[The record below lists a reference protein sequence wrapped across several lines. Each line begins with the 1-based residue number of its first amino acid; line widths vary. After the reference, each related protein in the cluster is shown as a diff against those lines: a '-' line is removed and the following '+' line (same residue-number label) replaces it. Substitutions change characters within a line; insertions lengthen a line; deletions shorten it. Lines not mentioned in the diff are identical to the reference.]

1 MKDRLFRKTL
11 FASAAVAVVSITIAA
26 GNGAAADE
34 GVKISE
40 KFGFDPEDSTRFIQE
55 AIDSGARK
63 LIFDKKDSPWITK
76 PLKGRSNLTV
86 VFPKGVEVVAKKGEF
101 HALGDHLFTFDC
113 ATNVFFNGKGAVLR
127 MHKSDYQKPPYAK
140 SEWRHALC
148 FRNCENVKISGLK
161 ILSSGGDGL
170 YIGDRYGNRACRNFV
185 VRKCIFE
192 DHHRQGISVISAENL
207 LIEDCII
214 KGTDGTPP
222 QAGIDFEPNRST
234 EYFSRCIVRRCR
246 IENNKGAG
254 IDLHFPHSRF
264 LTMPLDITIEDCY
277 STGNRYGVVY
287 SGSPKSDLVTGRIKV
302 NRCVF
307 EREAGAAVGIF
318 NKPARSAAVC
328 FENCSFVSNCVNS
341 RVESDILFDMQGSK
355 EETTDGVVF
364 LDSKIVQGIRKEW
377 FTIRGKSA
385 IVKGVRS
392 VLGKIEV
399 VDADGN
405 SSIKD
410 LTPAF
415 WAGDVAAE
423 GVRIIDFS
431 EKGGAK

>member
-1 MKDRLFRKTL
+1 
-11 FASAAVAVVSITIAA
+11 
-26 GNGAAADE
+26 
-34 GVKISE
+34 
-40 KFGFDPEDSTRFIQE
+40 
-55 AIDSGARK
+55 
-63 LIFDKKDSPWITK
+63 
-76 PLKGRSNLTV
+76 
-86 VFPKGVEVVAKKGEF
+86 
-101 HALGDHLFTFDC
+101 
-113 ATNVFFNGKGAVLR
+113 
-127 MHKSDYQKPPYAK
+127 
-140 SEWRHALC
+140 
-148 FRNCENVKISGLK
+148 
-161 ILSSGGDGL
+161 
-170 YIGDRYGNRACRNFV
+170 
-185 VRKCIFE
+185 
-192 DHHRQGISVISAENL
+192 
-207 LIEDCII
+207 
-214 KGTDGTPP
+214 
-222 QAGIDFEPNRST
+222 
-234 EYFSRCIVRRCR
+234 
-246 IENNKGAG
+246 
-254 IDLHFPHSRF
+254 
-264 LTMPLDITIEDCY
+264 MPLDITIEDCY

-318 NKPARSAAVC
+318 NKPARSATVC

-423 GVRIIDFS
+423 GVRIIDLT
-431 EKGGAK
+431 EKGGVK